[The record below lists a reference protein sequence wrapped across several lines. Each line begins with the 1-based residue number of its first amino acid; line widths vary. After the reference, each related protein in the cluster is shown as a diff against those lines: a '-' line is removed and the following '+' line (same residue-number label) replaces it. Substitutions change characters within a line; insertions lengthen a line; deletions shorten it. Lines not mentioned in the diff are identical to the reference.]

1 LLTKML
7 YNDMVMKK
15 VDKSI
20 YINTTLYGEYK

>member
-1 LLTKML
+1 ML

-20 YINTTLYGEYK
+20 YNSYNAIRSYTNESI